1 MKYVTSD
8 IHGELDRLKK
18 LIETIELSRDDILYI
33 IGDLVDRGDKPIETI
48 EFVMT
53 HPQIEVI
60 MGNHDEMMLHS
71 LKYKN
76 EKQIERWSRN
86 GCEPTIEGFSKR
98 TLEEQ
103 EKILSYI
110 EGLPYFKIID
120 NKYLLVHAGF
130 EPSRL
135 FENMVDKPL
144 EEALIE
150 QKDRLV
156 WVREDFLKNK
166 ALDNLITIFGHSPR
180 RYIDKLFKRDSK
192 LPYEIWFDNTY
203 RDKIGIDT
211 GNCYEGGRLACLR
224 LDDHRAFY
232 VE

>member
-8 IHGELDRLKK
+8 IHGKLDRLKK
-18 LIETIELSRDDILYI
+18 LIEYIDLSREDILYI
-33 IGDLVDRGDKPIETI
+33 VGDLVDRGDKPIETI
-48 EFVMT
+48 EFIMN

-60 MGNHDEMMLHS
+60 MGNHDEMMLHA
-71 LKYKN
+71 LRYKD
-76 EKQIERWSRN
+76 EKQIERWGRN
-86 GCEPTIEGFSKR
+86 GCEPTIEGFNKR
-98 TLEEQ
+98 TLKEQ
-103 EKILSYI
+103 EKILSYV

-135 FENMVDKPL
+135 FENMLDKSL
-144 EEALIE
+144 EDALME

-180 RYIDKLFKRDSK
+180 RYIDKIFERESK
-192 LPYEIWFDNTY
+192 LPYEIWFDNAY
-203 RDKIGIDT
+203 NDKIGIDT
-211 GNCYEGGRLACLR
+211 GNCYEGGRMVCLR
-224 LDDHRAFY
+224 LDDHRIFY